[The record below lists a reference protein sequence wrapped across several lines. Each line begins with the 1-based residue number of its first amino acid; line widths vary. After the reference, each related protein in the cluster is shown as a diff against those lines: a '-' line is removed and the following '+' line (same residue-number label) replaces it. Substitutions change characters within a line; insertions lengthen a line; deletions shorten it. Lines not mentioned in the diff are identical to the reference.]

1 MKVVNYTGLKKR
13 EKMMYNFLGME
24 IPGGGVSVRLVGSVL
39 ACEIIFNIFGIW
51 LSKKTGIPYVNF
63 SNGNSAFGIIFIIFP
78 AVIGF
83 VINKT
88 KIKGHD
94 LLSYISQALMLKF
107 SPKYKDLDG
116 NLCDD
121 LKIRNCLYVD
131 DLE

>member
-24 IPGGGVSVRLVGSVL
+24 IPGGGVSVKLVGAVL
-39 ACEIIFNIFGIW
+39 ACEIVFNIFGIW
-51 LSKKTGIPYVNF
+51 LSKKTGIPYINF
-63 SNGNSAFGIIFIIFP
+63 SNGNSFFGMFFIIFP
-78 AVIGF
+78 AVVGF

-94 LLSYISQALMLKF
+94 LLSYISQALVLRF

-116 NLCDD
+116 NLADD